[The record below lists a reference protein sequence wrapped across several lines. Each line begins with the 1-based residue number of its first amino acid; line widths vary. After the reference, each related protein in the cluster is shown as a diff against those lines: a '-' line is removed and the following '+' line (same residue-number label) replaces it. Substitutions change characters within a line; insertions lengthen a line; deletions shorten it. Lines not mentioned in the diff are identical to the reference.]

1 MNDKIQHF
9 IAGFLLSM
17 LGIVWTPLILLG
29 FMFGIGKEVYDYI
42 SKRGVAEWADMAYT
56 FYGAIL
62 ALIIVLGVVI
72 L

>member
-1 MNDKIQHF
+1 LNDKIQHF
-9 IAGFLLSM
+9 IVGFLLSM

-42 SKRGVAEWADMAYT
+42 SKRGVAEWEDMAYT

-62 ALIIVLGVVI
+62 ALIIVLMVI
-72 L
+72 VL

>member
-1 MNDKIQHF
+1 MNDKTQHF
-9 IAGFLLSM
+9 IVGFLLSM

-42 SKRGVAEWADMAYT
+42 SKKGVADWADMVYT

>member
-42 SKRGVAEWADMAYT
+42 SKKGVAEWADMAYT